1 MPKSSLL
8 WLLLTLCGAV
18 AGWTLAGVGL
28 PSAELGLRTEPFRLV
43 RKASDPY
50 PLDAS
55 RWLFEPHRYGD
66 FDLKATVE
74 LGEATTLDWLVR
86 QVEPRIVGSALQPFH
101 GRFTVLRLS
110 TSASGPAWL
119 SREDALLGDLARGHR
134 VAPGMA
140 ATVWIQARGRTLRAN
155 IAGQWLPPIEADDHY
170 GMLTL
175 LVRGGKVVVQD
186 LVIEPREPELGWL
199 RLRWPWAAFGAALGL
214 LVVALASR
222 LGGKR
227 FPIAYAGLVLGV
239 AGPFLAGRLQAPP
252 LALVEHGGVA
262 QCLVGLGLAALFV
275 ALPGSKNLVLLLGKL
290 LLCFG
295 GAVVLLTHGSLAI
308 EQPRVVPAS
317 QQDELDALFGPA
329 AGNSLA
335 EALGQRVRG
344 PLRVHTRAG
353 PEPAVF
359 LLGGQLLYGSRR
371 AEEPESLEPYLMG
384 ALQRELGERWVAPT
398 LPTADG
404 HSQQQWALFERFYAG
419 YAPRALV
426 FGVPSDEAAVEPRTG
441 APRSS
446 PQRLRDTLGAARRH
460 AAANGTALVLF
471 ALSDLPAELRAVL
484 DETAREGV
492 PFVQVAPGELP
503 STVADQLAAALT
515 PLLKR

>member
-1 MPKSSLL
+1 
-8 WLLLTLCGAV
+8 
-18 AGWTLAGVGL
+18 
-28 PSAELGLRTEPFRLV
+28 
-43 RKASDPY
+43 
-50 PLDAS
+50 
-55 RWLFEPHRYGD
+55 
-66 FDLKATVE
+66 
-74 LGEATTLDWLVR
+74 
-86 QVEPRIVGSALQPFH
+86 
-101 GRFTVLRLS
+101 
-110 TSASGPAWL
+110 
-119 SREDALLGDLARGHR
+119 
-134 VAPGMA
+134 
-140 ATVWIQARGRTLRAN
+140 
-155 IAGQWLPPIEADDHY
+155 
-170 GMLTL
+170 
-175 LVRGGKVVVQD
+175 
-186 LVIEPREPELGWL
+186 
-199 RLRWPWAAFGAALGL
+199 
-214 LVVALASR
+214 
-222 LGGKR
+222 
-227 FPIAYAGLVLGV
+227 
-239 AGPFLAGRLQAPP
+239 
-252 LALVEHGGVA
+252 
-262 QCLVGLGLAALFV
+262 LGLAALFV

-344 PLRVHTRAG
+344 LLRVHTRAG

-441 APRSS
+441 VPRSS